1 MREDRR
7 TGAIVAMLAMEV
19 ALATVIVTTSNAQR
33 EDRRELR
40 QDVRGVNDRTQTLN
54 DRVELLASRIG

>member
-7 TGAIVAMLAMEV
+7 IGAIVAMGV

-40 QDVRGVNDRTQTLN
+40 QDVRSVNDRTQTLN
-54 DRVELLASRIG
+54 DRVELLANRIG